1 MIGRRGL
8 VSDVGLQ
15 GVCPLLPMSRH
26 QWLWEAEIWHKCLL
40 PRLEQTVDSPFV
52 SQREREISCDVCDT
66 GALGPSGLG
75 QQCKLSI
82 WRETKKP
89 EGAPWWR
96 ALYSVR
102 RCREKS
108 GLGKLGT
115 LKGAEYGSQ
124 DTPELPS
131 YVPPLPTLHLAHSQ
145 GSSNVNGLIPEAKTG
160 SWAGALGQEQA
171 GGLASPLQLS
181 GSLRAC
187 QLDKTSLSPVL
198 RGEG

>member
-1 MIGRRGL
+1 MGWSGLARRLSTPADEPAPVALGGRDL
-8 VSDVGLQ
+8 
-15 GVCPLLPMSRH
+15 
-26 QWLWEAEIWHKCLL
+26 HKCLL
-40 PRLEQTVDSPFV
+40 PRLEQTGHSPFM
-52 SQREREISCDVCDT
+52 SQIESEISCDVCDS

-75 QQCKLSI
+75 QQGKQCKLSF

-96 ALYSVR
+96 SLYSVR
-102 RCREKS
+102 RCREKP
-108 GLGKLGT
+108 GLGELGT

-131 YVPPLPTLHLAHSQ
+131 YITPMPTLHLSPQ

-160 SWAGALGQEQA
+160 SRAGALGQEQA
-171 GGLASPLQLS
+171 EGLASPLELS

-187 QLDKTSLSPVL
+187 QLDNTSLSPVL

>member
-1 MIGRRGL
+1 MIGRHGL

-15 GVCPLLPMSRH
+15 GVCPLLPVSRH
-26 QWLWEAEIWHKCLL
+26 QRLWEAEIGHKCIL
-40 PRLEQTVDSPFV
+40 PTLEQTVHSPFM
-52 SQREREISCDVCDT
+52 SQIESEIGCDMCDS

-75 QQCKLSI
+75 QQGKQCKLAF

-108 GLGKLGT
+108 GLGELGT

-131 YVPPLPTLHLAHSQ
+131 YITPLPTLHLSPQ

-160 SWAGALGQEQA
+160 SRAGALE
-171 GGLASPLQLS
+171 ASHALS
-181 GSLRAC
+181 S
-187 QLDKTSLSPVL
+187 
-198 RGEG
+198 